1 MCTTGTYGFFGCITS
16 ETPVAKNGFPAI
28 SSGRGGRTSSPCAAG
43 AAPGGAAGKLL
54 PCTAEKLQPPFSNS
68 SPRSSAI
75 SPPPPPGRSQAV
87 RRNFAPPSSSSSF
100 ATMRSRSS
108 RKRDST
114 SARKAAMRPASLLLS
129 ADGGAHFGGEVLG
142 FLGQAFAQRVAGE
155 TADLDVLADDRDGA
169 VDLVLDRALSVGIA
183 EERLLEQAVLLEELV
198 QLAGDD
204 LLQHRLRLALLEQL
218 RAVDALLLR
227 EDALGN
233 VFTAQPARIA
243 PGDLHGDVLHQRLE
257 LLVAG
262 REVRLAVDLD
272 QHADLAAQ
280 VDVRP
285 HRALCGAAAGLLP
298 RRGQA
303 LLPQP
308 GDRLLDVAARLQ
320 QGLLAVHHPRAGLLA
335 QVLHHRRCHFRHCE
349 LLLGLLFAA
358 FGRGLAAAQRRLV
371 LHDRT
376 RSGLRFGAH
385 HRAPLATAA
394 SARPSAAAIA
404 PAAPLGRTVA
414 VLALL
419 AFGLLRL
426 AGMVGLVARL
436 ALDGRVRDL
445 AAEQPDGADGVVV
458 ARDDVVDALGIAVG
472 VDQRNDGDAEARRL
486 VDGDV
491 LLLRIDHEEAA
502 GKPCHLLDSAQ
513 VLLQLLHFVLE
524 QRHFLLG
531 QLLEGAV
538 GRHLLQRLQAI
549 DAALDGLEVGQ
560 GAAQPAVGDVELA
573 GARRLL
579 DHRVLRLLL
588 GADEEHRTAAGADV
602 ADELEGLA
610 REPHGLLQI
619 DDVDAVA
626 GAEDVRLH
634 LRVPALGLVAE
645 VDAGLEQLAHGDAL
659 AGLDGLLHAGR
670 VRAGGR

>member
-1 MCTTGTYGFFGCITS
+1 MCTTGTKGFLGCITS

-28 SSGRGGRTSSPCAAG
+28 SSGSGGRTSSPCAAG
-43 AAPGGAAGKLL
+43 TAPGGAAGKLL

-68 SPRSSAI
+68 SPRSSAL

-155 TADLDVLADDRDGA
+155 AADLDVLADDRDGA

-335 QVLHHRRCHFRHCE
+335 QVLHHRRRHFRHCE
-349 LLLGLLFAA
+349 LLLGLVLAA
-358 FGRGLAAAQRRLV
+358 GRRFAAAQGGLV
-371 LHDRT
+371 LHDGTGR
-376 RSGLRFGAH
+376 RLGVRPH
-385 HRAPLATAA
+385 HGPALTAA
-394 SARPSAAAIA
+394 APALSAAPPVS
-404 PAAPLGRTVA
+404 PAAPLGGVVAILA
-414 VLALL
+414 VLAL
-419 AFGLLRL
+419 GLLRL
-426 AGMVGLVARL
+426 AGVMRLVAGL
-436 ALDGRVRDL
+436 PLEGCLRDL
-445 AAEQPDGADGVVV
+445 AAEEPDGADGVVV
-458 ARDDVVDALGIAVG
+458 AGDDVVDALGVAVR
-472 VDQRNDGDAEARRL
+472 VHQRDDGNAQARRL

-491 LLLRIDHEEAA
+491 LLLRVDDEEAA
-502 GKPCHLLDSAQ
+502 GKPRHLLD
-513 VLLQLLHFVLE
+513 
-524 QRHFLLG
+524 
-531 QLLEGAV
+531 
-538 GRHLLQRLQAI
+538 
-549 DAALDGLEVGQ
+549 AA
-560 GAAQPAVGDVELA
+560 
-573 GARRLL
+573 
-579 DHRVLRLLL
+579 
-588 GADEEHRTAAGADV
+588 
-602 ADELEGLA
+602 
-610 REPHGLLQI
+610 
-619 DDVDAVA
+619 
-626 GAEDVRLH
+626 
-634 LRVPALGLVAE
+634 
-645 VDAGLEQLAHGDAL
+645 
-659 AGLDGLLHAGR
+659 
-670 VRAGGR
+670 